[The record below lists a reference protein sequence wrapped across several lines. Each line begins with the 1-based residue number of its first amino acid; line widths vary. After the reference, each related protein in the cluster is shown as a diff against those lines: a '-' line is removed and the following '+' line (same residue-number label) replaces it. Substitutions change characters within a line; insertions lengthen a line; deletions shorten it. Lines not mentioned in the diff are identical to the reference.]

1 MALVK
6 AVYKEVKKRFLEL
19 KYHKHARVENYE
31 SASTI
36 VGASLL
42 VVTLLNT
49 SDLYDKIG
57 PCIALVYLYSLYLI
71 VKTPNRKDLF

>member
-19 KYHKHARVENYE
+19 KDHKDSRVENYE

-42 VVTLLNT
+42 VTALLNT

-57 PCIALVYLYSLYLI
+57 PCVALVYLYSLYLI
-71 VKTPNRKDLF
+71 FKTPKRKDLF